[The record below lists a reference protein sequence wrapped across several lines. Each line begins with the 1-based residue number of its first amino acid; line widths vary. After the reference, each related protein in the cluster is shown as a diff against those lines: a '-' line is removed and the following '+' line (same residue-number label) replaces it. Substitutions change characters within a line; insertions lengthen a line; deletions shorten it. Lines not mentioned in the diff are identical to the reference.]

1 MAWKPVWRQRFEKP
15 DRGVRTCFNHVERM
29 SSSRKFRRL
38 SGLKCQAPSES
49 RWASR
54 KLCSTAQSRICICNS
69 PLSFTTLPL
78 RCVVTI
84 DAHSTNT
91 SKRAILH
98 LNISF
103 NYGGTFLVLSSQLFF
118 FVPIQVSRGSKFHLT
133 FSLAV
138 GLLQTSIFS
147 IKVASQKLTLFT
159 ERNQQ
164 YRRSRFTCTKNN
176 SQREA
181 RLTQA
186 VLKRC
191 KVDHKLSKQLR

>member
-1 MAWKPVWRQRFEKP
+1 MEAEIWETWPGCAYMLQ
-15 DRGVRTCFNHVERM
+15 
-29 SSSRKFRRL
+29 
-38 SGLKCQAPSES
+38 S
-49 RWASR
+49 RWKNVKFTKVQKAVGPEMPSSEWLAVSFSNALLLHNHAFAFATH
-54 KLCSTAQSRICICNS
+54 LC
-69 PLSFTTLPL
+69 PL
-78 RCVVTI
+78 RHCHCAVSSPSMHTARI
-84 DAHSTNT
+84 PASEPFFTRILASTT
-91 SKRAILH
+91 AALSWFYP
-98 LNISF
+98 LNS
-103 NYGGTFLVLSSQLFF
+103 FF

-147 IKVASQKLTLFT
+147 IKVASPKLTLFT